1 MAGEEQGPEPQGY
14 VSIINVANG
23 VTVLRF
29 PLMML
34 VIWLLYQGGATGKMA
49 AVGLIALLM
58 FMDTLDGAVARWR
71 KETTLLGSALDIAT
85 DRAVEIVMWVVFAH
99 LGLVSILVPL
109 VVIIR
114 GALVDSIRDVGAQRG
129 ISAHAMMRTRAG
141 KWIVASPVMRTG
153 YALVKILA
161 FLALALTLALQARG
175 SDWTSVH
182 QVATAASWAALVLCL
197 VRGIPVVVEAPK
209 FIRSLERGEAG
220 SARQ

>member
-1 MAGEEQGPEPQGY
+1 
-14 VSIINVANG
+14 
-23 VTVLRF
+23 
-29 PLMML
+29 
-34 VIWLLYQGGATGKMA
+34 
-49 AVGLIALLM
+49 
-58 FMDTLDGAVARWR
+58 
-71 KETTLLGSALDIAT
+71 
-85 DRAVEIVMWVVFAH
+85 
-99 LGLVSILVPL
+99 
-109 VVIIR
+109 
-114 GALVDSIRDVGAQRG
+114 
-129 ISAHAMMRTRAG
+129 MMRTRAG